1 MSTAAPQP
9 SPRVTPDK
17 EPMAQN
23 KKIYVL
29 DCGGQYCHLIASRL
43 RRHEALSVIVPC
55 DVPVA
60 ELNDAAAIVVSGG
73 PQSCFDPDSMKVD
86 PALWQLPVPILGI
99 CYGCQMMC
107 RDLGGK
113 VEEAQVGEYGAAT
126 LTVTDSSGL
135 LKTANNLSLI
145 HI

>member
-43 RRHEALSVIVPC
+43 RRHEALSVIVPR
-55 DVPVA
+55 
-60 ELNDAAAIVVSGG
+60 AAASRSKRRVCAMARRRHRFYAIDDRAAA
-73 PQSCFDPDSMKVD
+73 PQLTGR
-86 PALWQLPVPILGI
+86 AH
-99 CYGCQMMC
+99 
-107 RDLGGK
+107 
-113 VEEAQVGEYGAAT
+113 AGAT
-126 LTVTDSSGL
+126 CPSP
-135 LKTANNLSLI
+135 N
-145 HI
+145 

>member
-43 RRHEALSVIVPC
+43 RRHEALSVIVPRAAASRSKRRVC
-55 DVPVA
+55 AMARRRRCTPRLRHRPHNSPVA
-60 ELNDAAAIVVSGG
+60 HT
-73 PQSCFDPDSMKVD
+73 
-86 PALWQLPVPILGI
+86 
-99 CYGCQMMC
+99 
-107 RDLGGK
+107 
-113 VEEAQVGEYGAAT
+113 QVRRARRRTE
-126 LTVTDSSGL
+126 
-135 LKTANNLSLI
+135 
-145 HI
+145 